1 MFNKTQK
8 MTESQMRML
17 ERKVEELERLENIS
31 EDQIDKFEK
40 IINNLFKTYSA
51 KSSFKREITNR
62 IDSLRIGLELE
73 MDEFERTFVVG
84 NNILEKSIKLPKID
98 LDKIKNKLKK
108 MTKKQVIAVGMATV
122 VVSSVASAAT
132 ASHLSKENKTKQIE
146 ETKDNNN
153 FDYIN
158 RSDMLFQQAQIISQ
172 EEKTQENVEEKEKT
186 LSSSLNFDPEDKEVQ
201 IDNLYSF
208 FEENLK
214 NGIELKDEV
223 LENQLEKW
231 INAYTALN
239 INEVGPMYLANLY
252 QNDKVMWRQVDSD
265 CFAVIK
271 EIVDTNEALAL
282 DKGEVM
288 DLSKL
293 FANKED
299 LKLVT
304 EYNNLQL
311 EMSKAFNSKDEAKM
325 KEVAAKGHELIFD
338 TLLDAEVNSYGP
350 YAKIYSIYVIDS
362 INGILVD
369 YKDVKETLDNDLE
382 EDTLRYAVRDCDL
395 LTDEQYEEYL
405 EKNRATSK
413 LTAFM
418 LEAINTLS
426 AKYENRD
433 QLIYQGLDFTNE
445 ISIEDMKNTLA
456 KSLRDNKIL
465 DTYVESK
472 DLEILLYGTK
482 LEGTGGTLEKG
493 DVNLGNGTYIDAN
506 TLNGRS
512 QAQYETDVKNSYNS
526 TTTVTDINTGETV
539 GNSDQDAE
547 DYSKGYSAGSAA
559 GAAAGSAGKSK
570 AYGLSGSESSSY
582 QKGYKKG
589 YDESYAQAIAVYN
602 QSKNQSTTTTEDV
615 KDQVVEQTTDDNSK
629 QDNSNKKD
637 NKSDN
642 NSKKENTSDSKSD
655 NSSKKENT
663 SDNSNS
669 TTTYEDVDDQVVE
682 EVVIEEEIIE
692 ETTPE
697 TNSNEVTSNSEQTI
711 VQEVIVEEETIEQN
725 APETNEQTE
734 INSNEEVSISDQIAA
749 LTQLKEE
756 ILSAKASY
764 EEDYSYTK
772 TI

>member
-8 MTESQMRML
+8 MTEAQMRML
-17 ERKVEELERLENIS
+17 ERKIEELESLENIS
-31 EDQIDKFEK
+31 EEQIDRFEK
-40 IINNLFKTYSA
+40 TISNLFEKYSA

-62 IDSLRIGLELE
+62 INSLRIGLELG

-84 NNILEKSIKLPKID
+84 NNILEKSIKLPKLD

-108 MTKKQVIAVGMATV
+108 MTKKQVLAVGMATV
-122 VVSSVASAAT
+122 VVSSVASAAA
-132 ASHLSKENKTKQIE
+132 ASHLSKENKTKQFQ
-146 ETKDNNN
+146 ETQDNNN

-158 RSDMLFQQAQIISQ
+158 RSDMLLQQTQMISQ
-172 EEKTQENVEEKEKT
+172 DSEVKEVVEEKEKT
-186 LSSSLNFDPEDKEVQ
+186 LSNSLNFDPEDKEVQ
-201 IDNLYSF
+201 IDNLYGF

-271 EIVDTNEALAL
+271 EIVDANEALAL

-325 KEVAAKGHELIFD
+325 KEVAEKGHELIFD

-433 QLIYQGLDFTNE
+433 QLIYQGMNFENE

-512 QAQYETDVKNSYNS
+512 QAQYETDVKNSYNN

-559 GAAAGSAGKSK
+559 GAAAGAAGKAK
-570 AYGLSGSESSSY
+570 AYGLSGSESASY

-602 QSKNQSTTTTEDV
+602 QSKSQSTTTTEDV
-615 KDQVVEQTTDDNSK
+615 KDQVVEQTTDES
-629 QDNSNKKD
+629 S
-637 NKSDN
+637 KSDN
-642 NSKKENTSDSKSD
+642 SSTKSNTSDNSSKKENTSDSKSD

-663 SDNSNS
+663 SDSKSDNSGKQENTSDNSNA
-669 TTTYEDVDDQVVE
+669 TITYEEVDDQIVE
-682 EVVIEEEIIE
+682 EVVVEDEEIIE
-692 ETTPE
+692 ETVE
-697 TNSNEVTSNSEQTI
+697 TNSSNT
-711 VQEVIVEEETIEQN
+711 ETTEAN
-725 APETNEQTE
+725 SAETTE
-734 INSNEEVSISDQIAA
+734 NSNEEISISDQIAA
-749 LTQLKEE
+749 LTQLKEQ
-756 ILSAKASY
+756 ILSAKVSY
-764 EEDYSYTK
+764 DEGYSYTK